1 MTLLIMAI
9 ASCSLLAQA
18 LCFHHFSM
26 HNEPLAYEDMEIC
39 DLGLK
44 IYFQ

>member
-18 LCFHHFSM
+18 LSFHHFSM
-26 HNEPLAYEDMEIC
+26 LSEPLAYEDMEIC
-39 DLGLK
+39 GLGLK
-44 IYFQ
+44 LYFQ